1 MRGGGLADGRRVG
14 GGTGGRRVGENTGG
28 IGIPPPFP
36 ISLPFPPPSEL
47 PLLPFAPCRRKMK
60 NVSHLFS
67 FK

>member
-14 GGTGGRRVGENTGG
+14 GGTGGRRLGENTGG

-47 PLLPFAPCRRKMK
+47 PLLPFAPYRR
-60 NVSHLFS
+60 
-67 FK
+67 